1 MNTKSEIKAF
11 IEQPTIALVGLS
23 SDEKKFSRMAYK
35 ELTKKGYTILPVNPK
50 LAEVDGK
57 KCYADLKD
65 LPPEIKHVLV
75 MTPKEESPKVVKQA
89 ITLGIDHIWVQ
100 QGAYSEGAFKDIDTS
115 KVNLVANK
123 CILMFASPVKG
134 VHKFHRFI
142 ARLFGQV
149 PS

>member
-1 MNTKSEIKAF
+1 MNTKTEIKAF
-11 IEQPTIALVGLS
+11 IDQSTWALAGLS

-35 ELTKKGYTILPVNPK
+35 ELTRKGYTILPVNPK
-50 LAEVDGK
+50 INEIEGK
-57 KCYADLKD
+57 KCYSDLKD
-65 LPPEIKHVLV
+65 LPPDVKHLLV
-75 MTPKEESPKVVKQA
+75 MTPKEESVKVVKQA
-89 ITLGIDHIWVQ
+89 MDLGIRNIWVQ
-100 QGAYSEGAFKDIDTS
+100 QGAYSEGAFKDLDTS
-115 KVNLVANK
+115 NVNLVTNK